1 MASVTITQLYTLLTQ
16 KLDKETAESLTSFIA
31 EKVNEEVT
39 ASTKDIAT
47 KDFVKAEIAEAKS
60 DTIKWMF
67 LFWVGQLAAMFGF
80 LYFFLKK

>member
-16 KLDKETAESLTSFIA
+16 KLGKETAESLTSFIA

-67 LFWVGQLAAMFGF
+67 LFWVSQLAAMFGF

>member
-16 KLDKETAESLTSFIA
+16 KLGKETAESLTNFIA
-31 EKVNEEVT
+31 EKVDEEVT
-39 ASTKDIAT
+39 VSTKDIAT

>member
-16 KLDKETAESLTSFIA
+16 KLGKETAESLTSYIA
-31 EKVNEEVT
+31 DKVNEDVT
-39 ASTKDIAT
+39 ASTKDVAT

-60 DTIKWMF
+60 DIIKWMF

-80 LYFFLKK
+80 LYLFLKK